1 MINDEVLNTTNKQLA
16 QIDEILLM
24 NTNSTLRL
32 IDFQLQLLNDV
43 EEQTEEKQL
52 LEQIHKQ
59 IEQLKNNRVLLV
71 LVTKYI
77 VKNEL
82 NVQEKRVITNILK
95 RGEELYARI
104 SPEKMGMVQMIT

>member
-1 MINDEVLNTTNKQLA
+1 MIIDEVLNTTNKRLA

-24 NTNSTLRL
+24 NTNSTLKS
-32 IDFQLQLLNDV
+32 IDMQIQLLNDV
-43 EEQTEEKQL
+43 EEQTEDKQL
-52 LEQIHKQ
+52 LEQINKQ
-59 IEQLKNNRVLLV
+59 MEQLKNNRVLLV

-95 RGEELYARI
+95 RD
-104 SPEKMGMVQMIT
+104 

>member
-1 MINDEVLNTTNKQLA
+1 MLLIIDEVLNTTNKRLV
-16 QIDEILLM
+16 QIDEILLI
-24 NTNSTLRL
+24 NANSILKS
-32 IDFQLQLLNDV
+32 IDMQIQLLNDV
-43 EEQTEEKQL
+43 EEQTEDKQL
-52 LEQIHKQ
+52 LKQINKQ

-95 RGEELYARI
+95 RD
-104 SPEKMGMVQMIT
+104 

>member
-1 MINDEVLNTTNKQLA
+1 MIIDEVLNTTNKRLA

-24 NTNSTLRL
+24 NTNSTLKL
-32 IDFQLQLLNDV
+32 IDMQIQLLNDV
-43 EEQTEEKQL
+43 EEQTEDKQL
-52 LEQIHKQ
+52 LEQINKQ

-95 RGEELYARI
+95 RD
-104 SPEKMGMVQMIT
+104 

>member
-1 MINDEVLNTTNKQLA
+1 MIIDELLNTTNKRLA
-16 QIDEILLM
+16 QIDEILLT
-24 NTNSTLRL
+24 NTNSTLKS
-32 IDFQLQLLNDV
+32 IDMQIQLLNDV
-43 EEQTEEKQL
+43 EEQTEDKQL
-52 LEQIHKQ
+52 LEQINKQ

-95 RGEELYARI
+95 RD
-104 SPEKMGMVQMIT
+104 

>member
-1 MINDEVLNTTNKQLA
+1 MIIDELLNTTNKRLA
-16 QIDEILLM
+16 QIDEILLI
-24 NTNSTLRL
+24 NANSILKS
-32 IDFQLQLLNDV
+32 IDMQIQLLNDV
-43 EEQTEEKQL
+43 EEQTEDKQL
-52 LEQIHKQ
+52 LKQINKQ

-95 RGEELYARI
+95 RD
-104 SPEKMGMVQMIT
+104 

>member
-1 MINDEVLNTTNKQLA
+1 MLLIIDEVLNTTNKRLA

-24 NTNSTLRL
+24 NTNSTLKL
-32 IDFQLQLLNDV
+32 IDMQIQLLNDV
-43 EEQTEEKQL
+43 EEQTEDKQL
-52 LEQIHKQ
+52 LEQINKQ
-59 IEQLKNNRVLLV
+59 MEQLKNNRVLLV

-95 RGEELYARI
+95 RD
-104 SPEKMGMVQMIT
+104 

>member
-1 MINDEVLNTTNKQLA
+1 MLLIIDEVLNTTNIGLA

-24 NTNSTLRL
+24 NTNSTLKL
-32 IDFQLQLLNDV
+32 IDMQIQLLNDV
-43 EEQTEEKQL
+43 EKQTEDKQL
-52 LEQIHKQ
+52 LEQINKQ

-95 RGEELYARI
+95 RDYELDAPY
-104 SPEKMGMVQMIT
+104 

>member
-1 MINDEVLNTTNKQLA
+1 MIIDEVLNTTNKQLA
-16 QIDEILLM
+16 QIDEILLI
-24 NTNSTLRL
+24 NINSTLKS
-32 IDFQLQLLNDV
+32 IDMQIQLLNDV
-43 EEQTEEKQL
+43 EEQTEDKQL
-52 LEQIHKQ
+52 LEQINKE

-95 RGEELYARI
+95 RD
-104 SPEKMGMVQMIT
+104 

>member
-1 MINDEVLNTTNKQLA
+1 MLLIIDEVLNTTNKRLA
-16 QIDEILLM
+16 QIDEILLT
-24 NTNSTLRL
+24 NTNSTLKS
-32 IDFQLQLLNDV
+32 IDMQIQLLNDV
-43 EEQTEEKQL
+43 EEQTEDKQL
-52 LEQIHKQ
+52 LEQINKH

-95 RGEELYARI
+95 RG
-104 SPEKMGMVQMIT
+104 

>member
-1 MINDEVLNTTNKQLA
+1 MIIDEVFNTTNKRLA

-24 NTNSTLRL
+24 NTNSTLKL
-32 IDFQLQLLNDV
+32 IDMQIQLLTDV
-43 EEQTEEKQL
+43 EEQTEDKQL
-52 LEQIHKQ
+52 LKQINKQ

-95 RGEELYARI
+95 RD
-104 SPEKMGMVQMIT
+104 

>member
-1 MINDEVLNTTNKQLA
+1 MIIDEVLNTTNKRLT

-24 NTNSTLRL
+24 NTNSRLKL
-32 IDFQLQLLNDV
+32 IDMQIQLLNDV
-43 EEQTEEKQL
+43 EEQTEDKQL
-52 LEQIHKQ
+52 LEQINKQ

-95 RGEELYARI
+95 RD
-104 SPEKMGMVQMIT
+104 

>member
-1 MINDEVLNTTNKQLA
+1 MLLIIDEVLNTTNKQLA

-24 NTNSTLRL
+24 NTNSTLKL
-32 IDFQLQLLNDV
+32 IDMQIQLLNDV
-43 EEQTEEKQL
+43 EEQTEDKQL
-52 LEQIHKQ
+52 LEQINKQ

-82 NVQEKRVITNILK
+82 SVQEKRVITNVFK
-95 RGEELYARI
+95 RD
-104 SPEKMGMVQMIT
+104 

>member
-1 MINDEVLNTTNKQLA
+1 MLLIIDEVLNTTNKRLA

-24 NTNSTLRL
+24 NTNSTLTL
-32 IDFQLQLLNDV
+32 IDMQIQLLNDV
-43 EEQTEEKQL
+43 EEQTEDKQL
-52 LEQIHKQ
+52 LEQINKQ

-95 RGEELYARI
+95 RD
-104 SPEKMGMVQMIT
+104 

>member
-1 MINDEVLNTTNKQLA
+1 MLLIIDEVLNTTNKRLA

-24 NTNSTLRL
+24 NTNSTLKL
-32 IDFQLQLLNDV
+32 IDMQIQLLNDV
-43 EEQTEEKQL
+43 EEQTEDKQL
-52 LEQIHKQ
+52 LEQINKQ

-82 NVQEKRVITNILK
+82 NVQEKRVITNICK
-95 RGEELYARI
+95 RD
-104 SPEKMGMVQMIT
+104 

>member
-1 MINDEVLNTTNKQLA
+1 MIIDEVLNTTNKRLA

-24 NTNSTLRL
+24 NTNSTLTL
-32 IDFQLQLLNDV
+32 IDMQIQLLNDV
-43 EEQTEEKQL
+43 EEQTEDKQL
-52 LEQIHKQ
+52 LEQINKQ

-95 RGEELYARI
+95 RD
-104 SPEKMGMVQMIT
+104 

>member
-1 MINDEVLNTTNKQLA
+1 MIIDEVLNTTNKRLA

-24 NTNSTLRL
+24 NTNSTLKL
-32 IDFQLQLLNDV
+32 IDMQIQLLNDV
-43 EEQTEEKQL
+43 EEQTEDKQL
-52 LEQIHKQ
+52 LEQINKQ
-59 IEQLKNNRVLLV
+59 MEQLKNNRVLLV

-95 RGEELYARI
+95 RD
-104 SPEKMGMVQMIT
+104 

>member
-1 MINDEVLNTTNKQLA
+1 LIIDEVLNTTNKRLA
-16 QIDEILLM
+16 QIDEILLI
-24 NTNSTLRL
+24 NTNSTLKS
-32 IDFQLQLLNDV
+32 IDMQIQLLNDV
-43 EEQTEEKQL
+43 EEQTEDKQL
-52 LEQIHKQ
+52 LEQINKQ

-95 RGEELYARI
+95 RD
-104 SPEKMGMVQMIT
+104 

>member
-1 MINDEVLNTTNKQLA
+1 MGGETLLIIDELLNTTNKRLA
-16 QIDEILLM
+16 QIDEILLI
-24 NTNSTLRL
+24 NTNSTLKS
-32 IDFQLQLLNDV
+32 IDMQIQLLNDV
-43 EEQTEEKQL
+43 EEQTEDKQL
-52 LEQIHKQ
+52 LEQINKQ

-95 RGEELYARI
+95 RD
-104 SPEKMGMVQMIT
+104 

>member
-1 MINDEVLNTTNKQLA
+1 MLLIIDEVLNTTNKRLA
-16 QIDEILLM
+16 QIDEILLI
-24 NTNSTLRL
+24 NTNSTLKS
-32 IDFQLQLLNDV
+32 IDMQIQLLNDV
-43 EEQTEEKQL
+43 EEQTEDKQL
-52 LEQIHKQ
+52 LEQINKQ

-95 RGEELYARI
+95 RD
-104 SPEKMGMVQMIT
+104 

>member
-1 MINDEVLNTTNKQLA
+1 MITDEVLNTTNKQLA

-24 NTNSTLRL
+24 NTNSTLKL
-32 IDFQLQLLNDV
+32 IDTQIQLINDV
-43 EEQTEEKQL
+43 EVQTEDKQL
-52 LEQIHKQ
+52 LEQINEQ

-95 RGEELYARI
+95 RD
-104 SPEKMGMVQMIT
+104 

>member
-1 MINDEVLNTTNKQLA
+1 MLLIIDEVLNTTNKRLA

-24 NTNSTLRL
+24 NTNSTLKL
-32 IDFQLQLLNDV
+32 IDMQIQLLNDV
-43 EEQTEEKQL
+43 EEQTEDKQS
-52 LEQIHKQ
+52 LEQINKQ

-82 NVQEKRVITNILK
+82 NVQEKRVITNIFK
-95 RGEELYARI
+95 RD
-104 SPEKMGMVQMIT
+104 

>member
-1 MINDEVLNTTNKQLA
+1 MIIDEVLNTTNKRLA
-16 QIDEILLM
+16 QIDEILLT
-24 NTNSTLRL
+24 NTNSTLKS
-32 IDFQLQLLNDV
+32 IDMQIQLLNDV
-43 EEQTEEKQL
+43 EEQTEDKQL
-52 LEQIHKQ
+52 LEQINKH

-95 RGEELYARI
+95 RG
-104 SPEKMGMVQMIT
+104 

>member
-1 MINDEVLNTTNKQLA
+1 MIIDELLNTTNKRLA
-16 QIDEILLM
+16 QIDEILLI
-24 NTNSTLRL
+24 NANSILKS
-32 IDFQLQLLNDV
+32 IDMQIQLLNDV
-43 EEQTEEKQL
+43 EEQTEDKRLLKQ
-52 LEQIHKQ
+52 INKQ

-95 RGEELYARI
+95 RD
-104 SPEKMGMVQMIT
+104 

>member
-1 MINDEVLNTTNKQLA
+1 MLLIIDEVLNTTNKQLA

-24 NTNSTLRL
+24 NTNSTLKL
-32 IDFQLQLLNDV
+32 IDMQIQLLNDV
-43 EEQTEEKQL
+43 EEQTEDKQL
-52 LEQIHKQ
+52 LEQINKQ

-82 NVQEKRVITNILK
+82 SVQEKRVITNIFK
-95 RGEELYARI
+95 RD
-104 SPEKMGMVQMIT
+104 

>member
-1 MINDEVLNTTNKQLA
+1 M
-16 QIDEILLM
+16 QI
-24 NTNSTLRL
+24 
-32 IDFQLQLLNDV
+32 QLLNDV
-43 EEQTEEKQL
+43 EEQTEDKQL
-52 LEQIHKQ
+52 LKQINKQ

-95 RGEELYARI
+95 RD
-104 SPEKMGMVQMIT
+104 